1 MEIPSWA
8 GKVATVAGLAN
19 PITAPIVIG
28 KWVADKA
35 ASALGPKSEAP
46 APVQPQAPPPPP
58 PAPPAPPKPL
68 AVDEK
73 PGEIKPNYTA
83 DPKTQSNGNQKLI
96 GADGKWNGADILNG
110 QTQISKSDPS
120 KPSEQENRCGPSAV
134 LASQVM
140 RGKDATSAMAGK
152 LAGQYPEGSNDRK
165 EIEGIQGRIKDG
177 SATHDDLSR
186 MQHFMYQ
193 KYHNGKEAGLT
204 PAQLTQMEK
213 DLTPVNVPNNLSKL
227 SDYDNGAGRF
237 RATDP
242 NAGVEESPDNMKS
255 RLDKLPNGQSFVQFV
270 DTNGD
275 NKANHFI
282 LMGKDENGRSYTYD
296 PMPKTNQPQV
306 IYQDTRPKAY
316 ATYADGSMGVQR
328 EGDKASA
335 QLVAGGTL
343 N

>member
-35 ASALGPKSEAP
+35 VSALGPKSEAP

-58 PAPPAPPKPL
+58 APPAAPPKPV

-73 PGEIKPNYTA
+73 PGDIKPKYNE
-83 DPKTQSNGNQKLI
+83 DPKAQTNGDQKLSS
-96 GADGKWNGADILNG
+96 DGKWNGADILNG
-110 QTQISKSDPS
+110 QTQLSKSDPS
-120 KPSEQENRCGPSAV
+120 KTNEQQNRCGPSAV

-140 RGKDATSAMAGK
+140 KGKEATAAMTGK
-152 LAGQYPEGSNDRK
+152 LAGQYPEGSQDRK
-165 EIEGIQGRIKDG
+165 DIEAIQGRINDG
-177 SATHDDLSR
+177 SATHEDLSR
-186 MQHFMYQ
+186 VQHFMYQ
-193 KYHNGKEAGLT
+193 KYHSGKDEGLT

-213 DLTPVNVPNNLSKL
+213 DLAPVNAPNGLSKL
-227 SDYDNGAGRF
+227 SDTDNGAGSF
-237 RATDP
+237 RATEP
-242 NAGVEESPDNMKS
+242 GAGVEESPDKMKS
-255 RLDKLPNGQSFVQFV
+255 RLANLKNGESFVQFI

-275 NKANHFI
+275 NKANHFV

-296 PMPKTNQPQV
+296 PMPKSNQPQV
-306 IYQDTRPKAY
+306 IYQDTRPQAY
-316 ATYADGSMGVQR
+316 GAYADGSMGIKRQ
-328 EGDKASA
+328 GDNQPA
-335 QLVAGGTL
+335 QMVAGGTL